1 MATMMGSLYNALIA
15 ANVPEEKAQAA
26 AEEAFAGTRTHDS
39 DIKDLRGDIAGVR
52 TDITDLQS
60 DMRLLK
66 WMVGAVL
73 ALNVTMFVNQIF
85 H

>member
-26 AEEAFAGTRTHDS
+26 AEEAYAGTRTHD
-39 DIKDLRGDIAGVR
+39 AP
-52 TDITDLQS
+52 ITNLQS
-60 DMRLLK
+60 DVADLKADVRLLK